1 MPEVNLEMLTAP
13 FPPEALEQRAGG
25 NGRSF
30 TYIKTHAVIN
40 RLNRACHYQW
50 DWRIIEQHMEADLLV
65 CRGELTIPG
74 LGTKA
79 AVGVQEIRP
88 GGGADLYK
96 GASSDAMKKAATMF
110 GVGIELYG
118 PDVEAAD
125 YQPRQ
130 QASRGPVT
138 TPSSRFTDSGQPNS
152 RIADSYGPRPAYA
165 PARAPRQTA
174 NIEANMDENPFHA
187 Q

>member
-1 MPEVNLEMLTAP
+1 MPEVDIAALTAS
-13 FPPEALEQRAGG
+13 FPPEALEQREGG

-165 PARAPRQTA
+165 PARAPRQAA

>member
-1 MPEVNLEMLTAP
+1 MTDVDIAALTAP
-13 FPPEALEQRAGG
+13 FPPEALETRQGG
-25 NGRSF
+25 GGKQL
-30 TYIKTHAVIN
+30 TYLKTHAVIN
-40 RLNRACHYQW
+40 RLNRACGYQW
-50 DWRIIEQHMEADLLV
+50 DWRIIEQHMEADLLL

-118 PDVEAAD
+118 PDVESPG
-125 YQPRQ
+125 YEPRPAQ
-130 QASRGPVT
+130 RPAYPQRPAV
-138 TPSSRFTDSGQPNS
+138 TPSSRFTDNRTVDARAGY
-152 RIADSYGPRPAYA
+152 APRPQ
-165 PARAPRQTA
+165 APRQA
-174 NIEANMDENPFHA
+174 ASIEDDPFSGN
-187 Q
+187 

>member
-13 FPPEALEQRAGG
+13 FPPEALEQREGG

-118 PDVEAAD
+118 PDVEDAD

-174 NIEANMDENPFHA
+174 NIEANMDENPFHD

>member
-1 MPEVNLEMLTAP
+1 MPEVDIAELTKP
-13 FPPEALEQRAGG
+13 FPPEALEQREGG
-25 NGRSF
+25 RGKFF

>member
-1 MPEVNLEMLTAP
+1 MPEVDIAELTAP
-13 FPPEALEQRAGG
+13 FGPDALETRDGPS
-25 NGRSF
+25 GRFF

-50 DWRIIEQHMEADLLV
+50 DWRIIEQHMETDLLV